1 MSSAILEAVKSMSRD
16 SWLWP
21 CKCLEIMNGLERNF
35 LYFLLR
41 EFVDKEPAK
50 DKLKCFQKTISA
62 KTPVFTRKTLLE
74 FGRY

>member
-1 MSSAILEAVKSMSRD
+1 
-16 SWLWP
+16 
-21 CKCLEIMNGLERNF
+21 MNGLERNF